1 MYLLEDRKYTAIIC
15 GKLKKRNIKIL
26 IFHQDIRSVTGFR
39 GKGKCER
46 AGREFSAGASSL
58 SVCSLRAQSH
68 QSRHGCTMIRV
79 LWPIVVWAS
88 AAAGPAGYPGLR
100 CSFED
105 LCAWRWNSSDWEVSG
120 AGAPPGNYSLAPSV
134 DADDS
139 SSGRS
144 ALSIYTQPPAYH
156 ECQGHEAFLPSQ
168 CQHFP
173 LTETNKLT

>member
-1 MYLLEDRKYTAIIC
+1 MLEDGKYTAIIC
-15 GKLKKRNIKIL
+15 GKLKNEISKFFII
-26 IFHQDIRSVTGFR
+26 HQDITSVTGFR
-39 GKGKCER
+39 GKGKRKR

-79 LWPIVVWAS
+79 LWPILVWAS

-105 LCAWRWNSSDWEVSG
+105 LCAWRWNTSDWEVSG
-120 AGAPPGNYSLAPSV
+120 VGAPPGNYSLAPSV

-144 ALSIYTQPPAYH
+144 ALSIH
-156 ECQGHEAFLPSQ
+156 SLPLITSVKVTRPS
-168 CQHFP
+168 FSVST
-173 LTETNKLT
+173 LSTD